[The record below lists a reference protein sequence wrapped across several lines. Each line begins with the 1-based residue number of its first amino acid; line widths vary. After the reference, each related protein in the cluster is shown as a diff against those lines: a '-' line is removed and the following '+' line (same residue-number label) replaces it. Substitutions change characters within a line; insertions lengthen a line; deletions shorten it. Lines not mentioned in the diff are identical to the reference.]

1 MKTFLLSFIVKFL
14 NLMIILLGRSDYHS
28 KREQVQLIVRHF
40 TNRESLSTFATQ
52 GGFPHYGLV
61 KNDFLLMKGCIV
73 GSKKRVITLRKV
85 STDHLDRLKSLLCHL
100 MMTNLSRAKKLSYM
114 THSNDF
120 EMIGLKLAAFQASPS
135 DSSSDSLS
143 SD

>member
-14 NLMIILLGRSDYHS
+14 NLMIILLGRSDYQS
-28 KREQVQLIVRHF
+28 KRELVQLTSRHF
-40 TNRESLSTFATQ
+40 TNHEFSLFPRNSQ

-85 STDHLDRLKSLLCHL
+85 SIDRLDHLKSLLCHL
-100 MMTNLSRAKKLSYM
+100 MMTNLSRAKKLSCM

-120 EMIGLKLAAFQASPS
+120 EMIGLKLATFQASPS
-135 DSSSDSLS
+135 DSLPSH
-143 SD
+143 